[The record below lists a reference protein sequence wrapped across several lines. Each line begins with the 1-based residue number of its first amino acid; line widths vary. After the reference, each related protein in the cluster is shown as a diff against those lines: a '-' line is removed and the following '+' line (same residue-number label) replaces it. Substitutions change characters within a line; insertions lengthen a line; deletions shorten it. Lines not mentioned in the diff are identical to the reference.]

1 MAQAQC
7 RPVTPSQLC
16 QGIKVSPGGGSLV
29 TWSRPQHAD
38 ITGEISP
45 TLAPPQ
51 YDLSMTT
58 QVPLLTLVLL
68 LTPSLSSP
76 LLPVPEF
83 AKMMQLVSTTTGNV
97 VTGQQVTG
105 INGAN
110 TSFGNYNNSENS
122 VKNVTQGL
130 EVLGLP
136 WPRCWAWVRMVAPP

>member
-1 MAQAQC
+1 MAQFH
-7 RPVTPSQLC
+7 PVTPSQLC

-110 TSFGNYNNSENS
+110 TGFFGNYNNSENS

-130 EVLGLP
+130 EVLELP
-136 WPRCWAWVRMVAPP
+136 WPRCWAWVRMEAPP

>member
-1 MAQAQC
+1 MAQFH
-7 RPVTPSQLC
+7 PVTPSQLC

-38 ITGEISP
+38 NTGEISP

-83 AKMMQLVSTTTGNV
+83 AKMMQTVTTGV
-97 VTGQQVTG
+97 TGVTGVTGQQVTG
-105 INGAN
+105 ITGAN

>member
-1 MAQAQC
+1 M
-7 RPVTPSQLC
+7 
-16 QGIKVSPGGGSLV
+16 
-29 TWSRPQHAD
+29 
-38 ITGEISP
+38 
-45 TLAPPQ
+45 
-51 YDLSMTT
+51 
-58 QVPLLTLVLL
+58 LL

-83 AKMMQLVSTTTGNV
+83 AKMMQTAVTGVTTGVN
-97 VTGQQVTG
+97 TGQQVTG

-110 TSFGNYNNSENS
+110 ASFGNYNNSENS

>member
-1 MAQAQC
+1 
-7 RPVTPSQLC
+7 
-16 QGIKVSPGGGSLV
+16 
-29 TWSRPQHAD
+29 
-38 ITGEISP
+38 
-45 TLAPPQ
+45 
-51 YDLSMTT
+51 MTT

-136 WPRCWAWVRMVAPP
+136 WPRCWAWVRMEAPP

>member
-1 MAQAQC
+1 
-7 RPVTPSQLC
+7 
-16 QGIKVSPGGGSLV
+16 
-29 TWSRPQHAD
+29 
-38 ITGEISP
+38 
-45 TLAPPQ
+45 
-51 YDLSMTT
+51 MTT
-58 QVPLLTLVLL
+58 QVPPLTLVLL

-83 AKMMQLVSTTTGNV
+83 AKMMQTVTTGV
-97 VTGQQVTG
+97 TGVTGVTGQQVTG
-105 INGAN
+105 ITGAN